1 MPFLGWKRKKV
12 LCPLTNRLVSVENC
26 YRCSYYIKRDLK
38 FVFCAKELENLFGRY
53 KIIKMN
59 PFVVRAENGK
69 IYKFMV
75 DKNSRS
81 FETSVFVEVKSG
93 EIKAVSRPRR

>member
-12 LCPLTNRLVSVENC
+12 LCPLTRKYVSVEQC
-26 YRCSYYIKRDLK
+26 YKCPFYIKRDLK
-38 FVFCAKELENLFGRY
+38 FVFCAKELENLFGKY

-69 IYKFMV
+69 IYKFYV
-75 DKNSRS
+75 NREGRD
-81 FETSVFVEVKSG
+81 FQTSLFVEVKSG